1 MRISYF
7 LFLLLFNT
15 AAFAQNS
22 NKDLNEMHQQI
33 EKQRITLDSSMK
45 SFDSSMQ
52 QFNTFSDSMAT
63 ARTIASNNRNLDGL
77 VDMMKERERKEKQAM
92 WLRIGLGIA
101 ILIVGIIGI
110 TRKKKVKS
118 S

>member
-33 EKQRITLDSSMK
+33 EKQRLTLDSNMNSM
-45 SFDSSMQ
+45 DSSIR
-52 QFNTFSDSMAT
+52 QFNKFNDSIST
-63 ARTIASNNRNLDGL
+63 ARQIESNNRNLDGL
-77 VDMMKERERKEKQAM
+77 VNMMQERERKEKQAM
-92 WLRIGLGIA
+92 WLRIGLGIV

-110 TRKKKVKS
+110 TRKKKA
-118 S
+118 